1 MNDINF
7 FNMAAIVAL
16 AVNDTVFYVDGSGK
30 RTMGVV
36 KANNETH
43 ITVAPRIVTHLD
55 DESIELT
62 HTQAKDVLFVSMAHY
77 RQDIPFNAVSTLCE
91 VAGCPAN
98 PARLAQIIGC
108 RVEMAEEALIH
119 KGLHLTKNEDGF
131 VVAGLAVVKDSRLPA
146 YATGVEVLLQKE
158 SQRETVFYTGDDM
171 NAIYDQC
178 AANRQVLQYELS
190 RGL

>member
-1 MNDINF
+1 
-7 FNMAAIVAL
+7 
-16 AVNDTVFYVDGSGK
+16 
-30 RTMGVV
+30 
-36 KANNETH
+36 
-43 ITVAPRIVTHLD
+43 
-55 DESIELT
+55 
-62 HTQAKDVLFVSMAHY
+62 
-77 RQDIPFNAVSTLCE
+77 
-91 VAGCPAN
+91 
-98 PARLAQIIGC
+98 
-108 RVEMAEEALIH
+108 MAEEALIH

>member
-62 HTQAKDVLFVSMAHY
+62 HTLS
-77 RQDIPFNAVSTLCE
+77 
-91 VAGCPAN
+91 
-98 PARLAQIIGC
+98 
-108 RVEMAEEALIH
+108 LIH
-119 KGLHLTKNEDGF
+119 
-131 VVAGLAVVKDSRLPA
+131 
-146 YATGVEVLLQKE
+146 
-158 SQRETVFYTGDDM
+158 
-171 NAIYDQC
+171 I
-178 AANRQVLQYELS
+178 
-190 RGL
+190 